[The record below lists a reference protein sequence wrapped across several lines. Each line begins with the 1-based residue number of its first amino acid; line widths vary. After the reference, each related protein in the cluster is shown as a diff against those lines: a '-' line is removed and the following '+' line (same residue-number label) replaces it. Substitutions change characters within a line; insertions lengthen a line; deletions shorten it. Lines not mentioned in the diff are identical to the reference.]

1 MTDVGTLGTDSIAF
15 MMNSKGQIVGRS
27 RVNQES
33 VHAFLWENGGP
44 VVDLNTLIP
53 RNSMPLSEAR
63 NINDRGEI
71 VAWGLPDGCDNPD
84 VCGQLVLLVPCNAN
98 DASDCESAD
107 VSTSAAT
114 QSNFAIPAN
123 LPKASTQN
131 SVTGKQML
139 PEWCVRLARKY
150 HTSGIATPKD

>member
-1 MTDVGTLGTDSIAF
+1 
-15 MMNSKGQIVGRS
+15 
-27 RVNQES
+27 VNQES
-33 VHAFLWENGGP
+33 VHAFLWEDGGP
-44 VVDLNTLIP
+44 MVDLNTLVP
-53 RNSMPLSEAR
+53 PNSVVLYEAD

-71 VAWGLPDGCDNPD
+71 VAVGLPHGCDNPD

-98 DASDCESAD
+98 DASSCESAD

-123 LPKASTQN
+123 LPGSSTQN

-139 PEWCVRLARKY
+139 PAWRIRLAHKY
-150 HTSGIATPKD
+150 HTPGVERPKE